1 MTEILAKRLKG
12 LEEELVRANQTV
24 LRIQGGIITL
34 REMLR
39 EAKEA
44 KKSDVDP
51 EHRELTYKQR

>member
-51 EHRELTYKQR
+51 EANETPRVDV